1 MNDQGN
7 KKSSNVCAKKMA
19 VITAALVAVT
29 GASTVVFSTNAVA
42 QVEPKTA
49 VTNVLLVHG
58 AWVDGSSWAKVIAV
72 LEAKGLNV
80 VSVQIPLTSLADDVA
95 ATKRAIA
102 LADGPVLLVGHS
114 YGGVVIT
121 EAGND
126 PKVKGLVYIA
136 AFAPDTGESAVTL
149 LKTVPDSPAGAELR
163 PDAAGFLRL
172 TEKGMDEDFAE
183 ELPAPERKILF
194 ATQIPTSVTALGAP
208 VGQAAWKTKP
218 SWFLVTTKDRVVPVE
233 LARNM
238 AHKLNAE
245 TVEVASCH
253 AVIVAHPDEV
263 SSLIIKAAQADGGPR

>member
-1 MNDQGN
+1 MSHQEN
-7 KKSSNVCAKKMA
+7 KKSNNASARRTA
-19 VITAALVAVT
+19 VITLAVLAVSCVSIVASSTKAA
-29 GASTVVFSTNAVA
+29 A
-42 QVEPKTA
+42 QIEPKTA

-58 AWVDGSSWAKVIAV
+58 AWVDGSSWAKVIPA

-136 AFAPDTGESAVTL
+136 AFAPDAGESAVTL
-149 LKTVPDSPAGAELR
+149 LKTVPDSPVGAELR
-163 PDAAGFLRL
+163 PDSSGFLKL

-183 ELPAPERKILF
+183 ELSAPEKKILF
-194 ATQIPTSVTALGAP
+194 ATQIPTSVNALGAP
-208 VGQAAWKTKP
+208 VSQAAWKTKP
-218 SWFLVTTKDRVVPVE
+218 SWLLLTTKDRVIPVE
-233 LARNM
+233 LGRNM

-245 TVEVASCH
+245 TAEVSSCH
-253 AVIVAHPDEV
+253 AVVVAHSEEV
-263 SSLIIKAAQADGGPR
+263 SSLIIKAAQAGGGAR

>member
-1 MNDQGN
+1 VNNQGN
-7 KKSSNVCAKKMA
+7 KKSNN
-19 VITAALVAVT
+19 
-29 GASTVVFSTNAVA
+29 ASTRGTALITSALLALSCVSILAFSTKAAA

-58 AWVDGSSWAKVIAV
+58 AWVDGSSWAQVIPA

-102 LADGPVLLVGHS
+102 LATGPVLLVGHS

-121 EAGND
+121 EAGSD

-163 PDAAGFLRL
+163 PDAAGFLKL
-172 TEKGMDEDFAE
+172 TEKGINEDFAE
-183 ELPAPERKILF
+183 ELSAPEKKILF

-208 VGQAAWKTKP
+208 VSQAAWKTKP

-253 AVIVAHPDEV
+253 AVIVAHPEEV
-263 SSLIIKAAQADGGPR
+263 SSLIIKATQAGSGPR

>member
-1 MNDQGN
+1 M
-7 KKSSNVCAKKMA
+7 S
-19 VITAALVAVT
+19 LL
-29 GASTVVFSTNAVA
+29 GASYAATLLALSCATTITFSTNAVA
-42 QVEPKTA
+42 QVDPKTA
-49 VTNVLLVHG
+49 VTTVLLVHG
-58 AWVDGSSWAKVIAV
+58 AWVDGSSWAKVIPA
-72 LEAKGLNV
+72 LESKGLNV
-80 VSVQIPLTSLADDVA
+80 ISVQIPLTSLADDVA
-95 ATKRAIA
+95 TTKRAIA

-121 EAGND
+121 EAGSD

-163 PDAAGFLRL
+163 PDAAGFLKL
-172 TEKGMDEDFAE
+172 TEKGINEDFAE
-183 ELPAPERKILF
+183 ELSAPEKKILF

-208 VGQAAWKTKP
+208 VSQAAWKTKP
-218 SWFLVTTKDRVVPVE
+218 SWFLVTTKDRMVPVE

-253 AVIVAHPDEV
+253 AVIVAHPEEV
-263 SSLIIKAAQADGGPR
+263 SSLIIKATQAGGSPR

>member
-1 MNDQGN
+1 M
-7 KKSSNVCAKKMA
+7 S
-19 VITAALVAVT
+19 LL
-29 GASTVVFSTNAVA
+29 GASYAATLLALSCATTLTFSTNAAA
-42 QVEPKTA
+42 QVDPKTA
-49 VTNVLLVHG
+49 VTTVLLVHG
-58 AWVDGSSWAKVIAV
+58 AWVDGSSWAKVIPA
-72 LEAKGLNV
+72 LESKGLNV
-80 VSVQIPLTSLADDVA
+80 ISVQIPLTSLADDVA
-95 ATKRAIA
+95 TTKRAIA

-121 EAGND
+121 EAGSD

-163 PDAAGFLRL
+163 PDAAGFLKL
-172 TEKGMDEDFAE
+172 TEKGINEDFAE
-183 ELPAPERKILF
+183 ELSAPEKKILF

-208 VGQAAWKTKP
+208 VSQAAWKTKP

-245 TVEVASCH
+245 TVEVASCQ
-253 AVIVAHPDEV
+253 AVIVAHPEEA
-263 SSLIIKAAQADGGPR
+263 SSLIIKATQAGGSPR

>member
-1 MNDQGN
+1 MSNQENRKSND
-7 KKSSNVCAKKMA
+7 
-19 VITAALVAVT
+19 
-29 GASTVVFSTNAVA
+29 ASTRGTAFITSALLALSCVSILAFSTKAAA
-42 QVEPKTA
+42 QIEPKTA

-58 AWVDGSSWAKVIAV
+58 AWVDGSSWAKVIPA

-121 EAGND
+121 QAGND

-136 AFAPDTGESAVTL
+136 AFAPDAGESAVTL
-149 LKTVPDSPAGAELR
+149 LKTVPDSPVGTELR
-163 PDAAGFLRL
+163 PDSSGFLKL

-183 ELPAPERKILF
+183 ELSAPEKKILF
-194 ATQIPTSVTALGAP
+194 ATQIPTSVNALGAP
-208 VGQAAWKTKP
+208 VSQAAWKTKP
-218 SWFLVTTKDRVVPVE
+218 SWFLLTTKDRVIPVE
-233 LARNM
+233 LGRNM

-245 TVEVASCH
+245 TVEVSSCH
-253 AVIVAHPDEV
+253 AVVVAHPEEV
-263 SSLIIKAAQADGGPR
+263 SSLIIKAAQAGGGAR

>member
-1 MNDQGN
+1 MTFVGLSYSAIVLALSCVSALT
-7 KKSSNVCAKKMA
+7 SS
-19 VITAALVAVT
+19 TTL
-29 GASTVVFSTNAVA
+29 GA
-42 QVEPKTA
+42 QVQSNTS
-49 VTNVLLVHG
+49 VINVLLVHG
-58 AWVDGSSWAKVIAV
+58 AWVDGSSWVKVIPA
-72 LEAKGLNV
+72 LENKGLHV

-95 ATKRAIA
+95 ATKRALA
-102 LADGPVLLVGHS
+102 LVDGPVLLVGHS

-121 EAGND
+121 GVGND

-163 PDAAGFLRL
+163 PDAAGFLKL
-172 TEKGMDEDFAE
+172 TEKGINEDFAE
-183 ELPAPERKILF
+183 ELSAPEKQILF

-208 VGQAAWKTKP
+208 VSQAAWKTKP

-238 AHKLNAE
+238 SHKLNAE

-253 AVIVAHPDEV
+253 AVIVAHPEEV
-263 SSLIIKAAQADGGPR
+263 SSLIIKAAQVVRGPR

>member
-1 MNDQGN
+1 MTM
-7 KKSSNVCAKKMA
+7 S
-19 VITAALVAVT
+19 LL
-29 GASTVVFSTNAVA
+29 GASYAATLLALSCATTLTFSTNAAA
-42 QVEPKTA
+42 QVDPKTA
-49 VTNVLLVHG
+49 VTTVLLVHG
-58 AWVDGSSWAKVIAV
+58 AWVDGSSWAKVIPA
-72 LEAKGLNV
+72 LESKGLNV
-80 VSVQIPLTSLADDVA
+80 ISVQIPLTSLADDVA
-95 ATKRAIA
+95 TTKRAIA

-121 EAGND
+121 EAGSD

-163 PDAAGFLRL
+163 PDAAGFLKL
-172 TEKGMDEDFAE
+172 TEKGINEDFAE
-183 ELPAPERKILF
+183 ELSAPEKKILF

-208 VGQAAWKTKP
+208 VSQAAWKTKP

-253 AVIVAHPDEV
+253 AVIVAHPEEV
-263 SSLIIKAAQADGGPR
+263 SSLIIKATQAGGSPR